1 MKLRSKMAVL
11 LSAFTL
17 LTSVAQAAQLQSQ
30 NLKQLIADSE
40 SIISGQVQSV
50 TDGIS
55 EQGFPYTE
63 VTIKVGEA
71 ALGNHAEG
79 SEYTFRQFGL
89 LKPRI
94 LPNGNKMIAMTPE
107 GFPRWHQDEV
117 VVVFMHKAASLTGLR
132 STAGLA
138 NGKFILQGGKVVNE
152 FNNQGIFDNLEFA
165 EDTLTQSEQLMVETQ
180 GAFNAPEFMSVLGK
194 AVSEQWI
201 SNGKMK

>member
-1 MKLRSKMAVL
+1 MKLRSKVAML
-11 LSAFTL
+11 LSAFAL
-17 LTSVAQAAQLQSQ
+17 LAPIAQAAQLQSQ

-55 EQGFPYTE
+55 EQGLPYTE

-89 LKPRI
+89 LKPRT
-94 LPNGNKMIAMTPE
+94 LANGNKMLALSPE
-107 GFPRWHQDEV
+107 GFPRWKQEEV

-138 NGKFILQGGKVVNE
+138 NGKFVIQGGKVVNE

-165 EDTLTQSEQLMVETQ
+165 EGALTQSEKTMVDTH
-180 GAFNAPEFMSVLGK
+180 GAYNAPAFMSLLGK

>member
-11 LSAFTL
+11 LSAFML
-17 LTSVAQAAQLQSQ
+17 LAPVTQAAQLQPQ
-30 NLKQLIADSE
+30 NLKQLIAESE

-55 EQGFPYTE
+55 EQGLPYTE

-89 LKPRI
+89 LKPRT
-94 LPNGNKMIAMTPE
+94 LDNGNQMIAMAPE
-107 GFPRWHQDEV
+107 GFPRWNQDEV
-117 VVVFMHKAASLTGLR
+117 VVVFMHEAASLTGLR
-132 STAGLA
+132 TTAGMA
-138 NGKFILQGGKVVNE
+138 NGKFVIQGGKVVNE
-152 FNNQGIFDNLEFA
+152 FDNQGIFENVEFA
-165 EDTLTQSEQLMVETQ
+165 EGLLAPSERQMVNSE
-180 GAFNAPEFMSVLGK
+180 GAYSAATFMSLLGK

>member
-1 MKLRSKMAVL
+1 MKIRSKMAVL
-11 LSAFTL
+11 LSAFML
-17 LTSVAQAAQLQSQ
+17 LAPVAQAAQLKSQ

-40 SIISGQVQSV
+40 SILSGQVQSV

-63 VTIKVGEA
+63 VTIKVGES

-89 LKPRI
+89 LKPRT
-94 LPNGNKMIAMTPE
+94 LPNGNKMIAMAPE
-107 GFPRWHQDEV
+107 GFPRWNQDEV

-138 NGKFILQGGKVVNE
+138 NGKFVLQGGKVVNE

-165 EDTLTQSEQLMVETQ
+165 EGTLTQSEQTMVDTQ
-180 GAFNAPEFMSVLGK
+180 GAYSAPAFMSLLGK

>member
-11 LSAFTL
+11 LSAFAL
-17 LTSVAQAAQLQSQ
+17 LAPIVQAAQLQPQ

-40 SIISGQVQSV
+40 SIISGQVQNV

-89 LKPRI
+89 LKPRT
-94 LPNGNKMIAMTPE
+94 LPSGNQMLAIAPE
-107 GFPRWHQDEV
+107 GFPRWNQDEV

-132 STAGLA
+132 TTAGMA
-138 NGKFILQGGKVVNE
+138 HGKFIIQGGKVVNE
-152 FNNQGIFDNLEFA
+152 FDNQGIFDNLEFA
-165 EDTLTQSEQLMVETQ
+165 EGALTQSEQTMVDTQ
-180 GAFNAPEFMSVLGK
+180 GAYNAPAFMSLLGK

-201 SNGKMK
+201 SNGMMK

>member
-11 LSAFTL
+11 LSAFML
-17 LTSVAQAAQLQSQ
+17 LAPVTQAAQLQPQ
-30 NLKQLIADSE
+30 NLKQLIAESE

-55 EQGFPYTE
+55 EQGLPYTE

-89 LKPRI
+89 LKPRT
-94 LPNGNKMIAMTPE
+94 LDNGNQMIAMAPE
-107 GFPRWHQDEV
+107 GFPRWNQYEV
-117 VVVFMHKAASLTGLR
+117 VVVFMHEAASLTGLR
-132 STAGLA
+132 TTAGMA
-138 NGKFILQGGKVVNE
+138 NGKFVIQGGKVVNE
-152 FNNQGIFDNLEFA
+152 FDNQGIFENVEFA
-165 EDTLTQSEQLMVETQ
+165 EGLLAPSERQMVNSE
-180 GAFNAPEFMSVLGK
+180 GAYSAATFMSLLGK

>member
-1 MKLRSKMAVL
+1 MKIRSKMAVL
-11 LSAFTL
+11 LSAFML
-17 LTSVAQAAQLQSQ
+17 LAPVAQAAKLNPQ
-30 NLKQLIADSE
+30 NLKQLITESE

-63 VTIKVGEA
+63 VTIKVGES

-89 LKPRI
+89 LKPRT
-94 LPNGNKMIAMTPE
+94 LPNGNQMLAMAPE
-107 GFPRWHQDEV
+107 GFPRWNQDEV

-138 NGKFILQGGKVVNE
+138 NGKFVIRGGKIVNE
-152 FNNQGIFDNLEFA
+152 FDNQGIFENLEFA
-165 EDTLTQSEQLMVETQ
+165 EGALAPSEQQMVNTE
-180 GAFNAPEFMSVLGK
+180 GAYNATAFMSLLGK

>member
-1 MKLRSKMAVL
+1 MKLSSKMAVL
-11 LSAFTL
+11 LSAL
-17 LTSVAQAAQLQSQ
+17 MLIAPVAQAAKLQQQ

-40 SIISGQVQSV
+40 SIISGQVKSV

-55 EQGFPYTE
+55 EQGFPFTE
-63 VTIKVGEA
+63 VIIKVGES

-89 LKPRI
+89 LKPRT
-94 LPNGNKMIAMTPE
+94 LPNGNQMLAIAPE
-107 GFPRWHQDEV
+107 GFPHWNQDEV

-132 STAGLA
+132 TTAGMA
-138 NGKFILQGGKVVNE
+138 NGKFVIKGSKVVNE
-152 FNNQGIFDNLEFA
+152 FDNQGIFENLEFA
-165 EDTLTQSEQLMVETQ
+165 EGALAPSEQQMVNTQ
-180 GAFNAPEFMSVLGK
+180 GAYNAATFMSLLGK